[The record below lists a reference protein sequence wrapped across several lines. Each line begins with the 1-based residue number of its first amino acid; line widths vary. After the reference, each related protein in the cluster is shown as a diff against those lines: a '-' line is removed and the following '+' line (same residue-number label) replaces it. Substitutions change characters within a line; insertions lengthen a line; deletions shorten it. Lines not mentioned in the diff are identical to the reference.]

1 MGFRQPIV
9 VDVDGVVAS
18 LTPGNDYNLAEP
30 LAQTIE
36 AINRLHA
43 QGHRIVMFT
52 ARGSATGLDWR
63 AVTEAQFARWGLRYH
78 ELHFGKPAGD
88 YYVDDRLISIAALQ
102 ALA

>member
-1 MGFRQPIV
+1 
-9 VDVDGVVAS
+9 VVAS
-18 LTPGNDYNLAEP
+18 LVPDNDYAKAEP
-30 LAQTIE
+30 LEGTIA

-43 QGHRIVMFT
+43 AGHRIVMFT
-52 ARGSATGLDWR
+52 ARGSATGIDWS
-63 AVTEAQFARWGLRYH
+63 AVTRDQFARWGLHYD